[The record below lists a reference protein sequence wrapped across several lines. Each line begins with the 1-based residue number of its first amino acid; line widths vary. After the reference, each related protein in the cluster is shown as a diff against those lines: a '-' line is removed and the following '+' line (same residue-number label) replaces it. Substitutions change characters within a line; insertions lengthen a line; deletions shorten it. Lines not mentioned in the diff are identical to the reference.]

1 MTKNR
6 RGPLKFSNLIV
17 LLYPFRSR
25 PGGVCGSPILNLRP
39 AKTPSYRDTANLGFG
54 VTPGPPCP
62 RVGQVATFG
71 VRATP
76 NLLSILSH
84 FHSRGLFLRRGI
96 RNYTPYLRPRAANT
110 SADQWPLHSIPYRW
124 FEHLEAP
131 VRHPHLVLRSLFGA
145 CDFFLGL
152 PGCGVHGAPKSRLP
166 SPIRFVVYSLISKA
180 HNLRPYSQAI
190 WKHAHIPTPSSAPTR
205 IILEI

>member
-1 MTKNR
+1 M
-6 RGPLKFSNLIV
+6 
-17 LLYPFRSR
+17 
-25 PGGVCGSPILNLRP
+25 RP

-131 VRHPHLVLRSLFGA
+131 VRHPHLAGRSLFGA

-152 PGCGVHGAPKSRLP
+152 P
-166 SPIRFVVYSLISKA
+166 FQVVVSTAHPNRVSLLLLDLLCTLLYLKHTISD
-180 HNLRPYSQAI
+180 HTLRPFGNMHTFPRPRQLPPVSFLRFDNLSKYRRV
-190 WKHAHIPTPSSAPTR
+190 SS
-205 IILEI
+205 